1 VAAKIGFCGLD
12 PRRLPLDGDEI
23 RPCWEA
29 GSSAAAPSITAVAPP
44 ESLLAGHNAASGLA
58 FIEVVATSNAGPSPA
73 TGTVTS
79 RSGTPDAPDVPFD
92 PPEPRWSLW
101 ED

>member
-12 PRRLPLDGDEI
+12 ARRLPLNGDEI

-29 GSSAAAPSITAVAPP
+29 GSSASAPSIGAVAPP
-44 ESLLAGHNAASGLA
+44 DAAVAHAGAASALA
-58 FIEVVATSNAGPSPA
+58 FIEVVATPPIGRSVPA
-73 TGTVTS
+73 EAAMPNS
-79 RSGTPDAPDVPFD
+79 ATPDAPATPFD
-92 PPEPRWSLW
+92 GPAPRWSLW